1 MGFNQDYQ
9 QYAKSIIG
17 ERLKSERLKRNL
29 KQSELADDI
38 SQTYHIQMNQSM
50 ISRYEIGVD
59 RFSLEYLF
67 ILADYFDIDLNAIG
81 ESVGTLHKKM

>member
-1 MGFNQDYQ
+1 MGVNQDYQ

-17 ERLKSERLKRNL
+17 ERLKTERLKRNL
-29 KQSELADDI
+29 KQSDVADDI
-38 SQTYHIQMNQSM
+38 SRIYHVQINQSM

-67 ILADYFDIDLNAIG
+67 IFADYFNIDLNAIS
-81 ESVGTLHKKM
+81 ESISNLHKKM